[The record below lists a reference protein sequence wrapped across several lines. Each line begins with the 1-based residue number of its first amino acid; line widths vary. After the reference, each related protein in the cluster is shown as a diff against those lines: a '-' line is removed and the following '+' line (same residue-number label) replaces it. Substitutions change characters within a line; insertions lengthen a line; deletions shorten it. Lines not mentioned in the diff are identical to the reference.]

1 MFTVYTKIYAILYQK
16 EVFTMKLYISS
27 DIEGTCGINHWNET
41 EATKPGDYSQ
51 FAKLMT
57 AEVAAAC
64 ESAIECGAS
73 VTVKDAHDTARN
85 IILEELPR
93 GTTLIR
99 GWSKDIL
106 SMMSGL
112 NDDKYDAV
120 AFTGYHSE
128 ATSDGNP
135 LAHTMTTR
143 LQSVKINGTP
153 ASEFVMNAYI
163 AAYYGVPI
171 VFVSGDEALC
181 ETAKRMIPD
190 IVTVATKKGKG
201 AATVSPHPADARDE
215 IRAGIKKAL
224 SGDISRCKLELPE
237 YFEIEVCYKDFRE
250 AYSASFY
257 PGAKLINAN
266 TVAFEADDYLDIMRF
281 DKFCM

>member
-1 MFTVYTKIYAILYQK
+1 
-16 EVFTMKLYISS
+16 MKLFISS

-41 EATKPGDYSQ
+41 EATLPADYAQ

-57 AEVAAAC
+57 GEVAAAC
-64 ESAIECGAS
+64 EGAIECGAK

-85 IILEELPR
+85 IILEDLPR

-99 GWSKDIL
+99 GWSRDIL

-135 LAHTMTTR
+135 LAHTMTRR
-143 LQSVKINGTP
+143 LQSVKINGVP

-171 VFVSGDEALC
+171 VFLSGDEALC
-181 ETAKRMIPD
+181 ETAKKMLPD

-224 SGDISRCKLELPE
+224 SGDLSRCKLALPE
-237 YFEIEVCYKDFRE
+237 HFRIEVCYKDFRE

-257 PGAKLINAN
+257 PGAELIDAC

>member
-1 MFTVYTKIYAILYQK
+1 MK
-16 EVFTMKLYISS
+16 VFISS
-27 DIEGTCGINHWNET
+27 DIEGTCGIVHWNET

-57 AEVAAAC
+57 REVAAAC
-64 ESAIECGAS
+64 DGAMECGAE

-85 IILEELPR
+85 IILEDLPR

-99 GWSKDIL
+99 GWSRDIL
-106 SMMSGL
+106 SMMSGIA
-112 NDDKYDAV
+112 DDRYDAV

-135 LAHTMTTR
+135 LSHTMATK
-143 LQSVKINGTP
+143 LQSVKINGNP

-163 AAYYGVPI
+163 AAYYDVPI
-171 VFVSGDEALC
+171 VFLSGDEALC
-181 ETAKRMIPD
+181 ETAKKMIPS
-190 IVTVATKKGKG
+190 IVTVASKRGKG
-201 AATVSPHPADARDE
+201 AATVSRHPADIRDM
-215 IRAGIKKAL
+215 IREGMRKAL
-224 SGDISRCKLELPE
+224 SGDVSRCKLQLPE
-237 YFEIEVCYKDFRE
+237 HFEIEVCYKDFRD

-257 PGAKLINAN
+257 PGAELKDAN
-266 TVAFEADDYLDIMRF
+266 TVIYKADDYLDIMRF